1 MYTNHNL
8 HCLLLYPRFTFSSF
22 WNYRKTC
29 ELLGAQ
35 YPAAPLGMA
44 TVAALVPESWKLKL
58 IDCNV
63 EDLTDEHIK
72 WADVVFSGGMISQQ
86 IEHMKLIEKIKS
98 FGKLHVVGGPDP
110 TSSPH
115 FYDKADHLVLGE
127 AEITLPEFL
136 KDYRE
141 GRTKHVY
148 SPGDRKADIS
158 LSPIPR
164 YDLVK
169 FDRYLHVGIQFSRG
183 CPFNCE
189 FCDIIELF
197 GRIPRVKKAE
207 QIIAEIQNLYDL
219 GYRGHID
226 IVDDNF
232 ISNKKAA
239 KQLLPRMAEWQ
250 RNNNWPYEFS
260 IEASMNIADDE
271 ELLDLMQ
278 AVGFSSCFVGI
289 ETPDEDVL
297 LSTNKKSNIGRS
309 IADSIHKIY
318 AHGMMVNAGYIVGFD
333 GEKTSVADKILAC
346 IEKTHIPANMVG
358 LLYALPNT
366 QLTRRLASEGRLGE
380 DFDIAGDN
388 VGDQCLV
395 GLNFQTLRPRE
406 DIMNDLR
413 RIIGEAY
420 KPECYFSR
428 VRKLVS
434 LLDCSRKQLKTP
446 LKTQLQNL
454 RGFLRLIK
462 AMGIKGSYRKHFWRT
477 LVYCLFRN
485 RKAFR
490 FGVVLSA
497 LYLHFRPFTE
507 QAIANLSTNV
517 ANAYTQ
523 SVASLKTADILPNSE
538 LSPPNSRHL

>member
-207 QIIAEIQNLYDL
+207 QIIAKD
-219 GYRGHID
+219 
-226 IVDDNF
+226 
-232 ISNKKAA
+232 
-239 KQLLPRMAEWQ
+239 
-250 RNNNWPYEFS
+250 
-260 IEASMNIADDE
+260 
-271 ELLDLMQ
+271 
-278 AVGFSSCFVGI
+278 
-289 ETPDEDVL
+289 
-297 LSTNKKSNIGRS
+297 
-309 IADSIHKIY
+309 
-318 AHGMMVNAGYIVGFD
+318 
-333 GEKTSVADKILAC
+333 
-346 IEKTHIPANMVG
+346 
-358 LLYALPNT
+358 
-366 QLTRRLASEGRLGE
+366 
-380 DFDIAGDN
+380 
-388 VGDQCLV
+388 
-395 GLNFQTLRPRE
+395 
-406 DIMNDLR
+406 
-413 RIIGEAY
+413 
-420 KPECYFSR
+420 
-428 VRKLVS
+428 
-434 LLDCSRKQLKTP
+434 
-446 LKTQLQNL
+446 
-454 RGFLRLIK
+454 
-462 AMGIKGSYRKHFWRT
+462 
-477 LVYCLFRN
+477 
-485 RKAFR
+485 
-490 FGVVLSA
+490 
-497 LYLHFRPFTE
+497 
-507 QAIANLSTNV
+507 
-517 ANAYTQ
+517 
-523 SVASLKTADILPNSE
+523 
-538 LSPPNSRHL
+538 